1 VPRPRTVDDEQLLDA
16 AQDVMFES
24 GPAAFTLERAATRAG
39 TSAATYVK
47 RFGSKRELLLALNRR
62 WVASVEPGLSEA
74 VAGERTAYGR
84 LRAAALW
91 GFSDLDSP
99 ARAANQLGALA
110 LDLSDDEMRE
120 LLAEGW
126 RLVQGRLAELAAAAI
141 KAGELRS
148 DLAPREVARALFA
161 AGEGTRLAWSVE
173 PKGSLTGRAEATVD
187 LILTGLRPARQG
199 QR

>member
-1 VPRPRTVDDEQLLDA
+1 
-16 AQDVMFES
+16 MFES

-39 TSAATYVK
+39 ASAATYVK

-62 WVASVEPGLSEA
+62 WVAAVEPGLDEA
-74 VAGERTAYGR
+74 VAGEKTAYGR

-99 ARAANQLGALA
+99 ARAANQLGAFA
-110 LDLSDDEMRE
+110 LDLSDDAMRR

-126 RLVQGRLAELAAAAI
+126 RLVQHRLAELATAAI
-141 KAGELRS
+141 ETGELRS
-148 DLAPREVARALFA
+148 DLVADDVARALFA
-161 AGEGTRLAWSVE
+161 AGEGTRLAWSVQPE
-173 PKGSLTGRAEATVD
+173 GSLTVRAEATVD
-187 LILTGLRPARQG
+187 LILAALRPPRRS